1 MIIGYFKRKT
11 DEKHIAFIKEWHS
24 QSDEYLF
31 NAWSALNMDLIEGA
45 GNKYTQLKYNGVEE
59 ELKKRGYVNDMGQ
72 VIPPTTNML
81 PY

>member
-1 MIIGYFKRKT
+1 
-11 DEKHIAFIKEWHS
+11 
-24 QSDEYLF
+24 
-31 NAWSALNMDLIEGA
+31 MDLIEGA

-81 PY
+81 PYY